1 MIRRKSLIVLESAY
15 PFVFFT
21 QSFSDPTKFREA
33 KVDFFNKGLTSN
45 GCLNRELPD
54 SPSTVYEFLKSIFKY
69 ERDLDIFLEKLSE
82 KGATGEIE
90 IALNNSFSEV
100 GHCQASGSI
109 TQLQDGEYFLQ
120 GFFVGV
126 TPVKELEKSLN
137 LEDKMLETILAGI
150 GDAVCVFDRDFNIL
164 FRSPLHIKWFDDPKA
179 FMCFKNI
186 DKSMPNRHVKKIT
199 PNSGEALYLE
209 VSTFPIKNEEGD
221 FFAGIN
227 IVRDIS
233 RTLKLEAKSQELERI
248 KQDQANEMDLKTIIG
263 SSKAIQKVLKAVQKI
278 SKLDTVVYIQGDTGT
293 GKELVSRAIH
303 KLSLRADKPFLALNC
318 GALSETLLD
327 SELFGHIKGAFTGA
341 DSESTGLF
349 EAADGGTLFLDEIGE
364 MSMGTQVKLLRV
376 LQDGEIRKLGSTTSK
391 KVNVRVIT
399 ATHRDIETLV
409 TENKFRED
417 LFYRIHVFAIH
428 TPTLKERDE
437 DILLLADK
445 FLQEFAQQQNKIIR
459 KISDEAML
467 LLKEYSWPGN
477 VRELRNILERG
488 TVLCETDVLQ
498 PCDLPISILKNGNR
512 KISPQALN
520 AVETTSDPYKTKIIA
535 SLEKNRWNK
544 TLTAKDLKMS
554 RATLWRKIKEYSL
567 QNH

>member
-90 IALNNSFSEV
+90 VALNNSFSEV

-199 PNSGEALYLE
+199 PNSGEALHLE

-248 KQDQANEMDLKTIIG
+248 KQDRANEMDLKTIIG

>member
-33 KVDFFNKGLTSN
+33 KVEFFNKGLTSN

-90 IALNNSFSEV
+90 VALNNSFSEV

-199 PNSGEALYLE
+199 PNSGEALHLE

>member
-33 KVDFFNKGLTSN
+33 KVEFFNKGLTSN

-90 IALNNSFSEV
+90 VALNNSFSEV

-199 PNSGEALYLE
+199 PNSGEALHLE

-437 DILLLADK
+437 DILLIADK

>member
-90 IALNNSFSEV
+90 VALNNSFSEV

-199 PNSGEALYLE
+199 PNSGEALHLE

>member
-199 PNSGEALYLE
+199 PNSGEALHLE

-221 FFAGIN
+221 FFAWIN

-248 KQDQANEMDLKTIIG
+248 KQDRANEMDLKTIIG

>member
-199 PNSGEALYLE
+199 PNSGEALHLE

>member
-199 PNSGEALYLE
+199 PNSGEALHLE

-512 KISPQALN
+512 KISSQALN

>member
-33 KVDFFNKGLTSN
+33 KVEFFNKGLTSN

-90 IALNNSFSEV
+90 VALNNSFSEV
-100 GHCQASGSI
+100 GHCRASGSI

-199 PNSGEALYLE
+199 PNSGEALHLE

-248 KQDQANEMDLKTIIG
+248 KQDRANEMDLKTIIG

>member
-33 KVDFFNKGLTSN
+33 KVEFFNKGLTSN

-90 IALNNSFSEV
+90 VALNNSFSEV

-199 PNSGEALYLE
+199 PNSGEALHLE

-459 KISDEAML
+459 KISDKTIM
-467 LLKEYSWPGN
+467 LLKEYSSPGN
-477 VRELRNILERG
+477 VRELRNIIERG
-488 TVLCETDVLQ
+488 TILCETDVLQ
-498 PCDLPISILKNGNR
+498 PDDLPISILKNGNR
-512 KISPQALN
+512 KISSQALN

>member
-186 DKSMPNRHVKKIT
+186 DKSMPNPHVKKNN
-199 PNSGEALYLE
+199 P
-209 VSTFPIKNEEGD
+209 
-221 FFAGIN
+221 
-227 IVRDIS
+227 
-233 RTLKLEAKSQELERI
+233 
-248 KQDQANEMDLKTIIG
+248 
-263 SSKAIQKVLKAVQKI
+263 
-278 SKLDTVVYIQGDTGT
+278 
-293 GKELVSRAIH
+293 
-303 KLSLRADKPFLALNC
+303 
-318 GALSETLLD
+318 
-327 SELFGHIKGAFTGA
+327 
-341 DSESTGLF
+341 
-349 EAADGGTLFLDEIGE
+349 
-364 MSMGTQVKLLRV
+364 
-376 LQDGEIRKLGSTTSK
+376 
-391 KVNVRVIT
+391 
-399 ATHRDIETLV
+399 
-409 TENKFRED
+409 
-417 LFYRIHVFAIH
+417 
-428 TPTLKERDE
+428 
-437 DILLLADK
+437 
-445 FLQEFAQQQNKIIR
+445 
-459 KISDEAML
+459 
-467 LLKEYSWPGN
+467 
-477 VRELRNILERG
+477 
-488 TVLCETDVLQ
+488 
-498 PCDLPISILKNGNR
+498 
-512 KISPQALN
+512 
-520 AVETTSDPYKTKIIA
+520 
-535 SLEKNRWNK
+535 
-544 TLTAKDLKMS
+544 
-554 RATLWRKIKEYSL
+554 
-567 QNH
+567 

>member
-199 PNSGEALYLE
+199 PNSGEALHLE

-248 KQDQANEMDLKTIIG
+248 KQDRANEMDLKTIIG

>member
-33 KVDFFNKGLTSN
+33 KVEFFNKGLTSN

-90 IALNNSFSEV
+90 VALNNSFSEV

-199 PNSGEALYLE
+199 PNSGEALHLE

-248 KQDQANEMDLKTIIG
+248 KQDRANEMDLKTIIG

>member
-248 KQDQANEMDLKTIIG
+248 KQDRANEMDLKTIIG

>member
-33 KVDFFNKGLTSN
+33 KVEFFNKGLTSN

-199 PNSGEALYLE
+199 PNSGEALHLE

>member
-33 KVDFFNKGLTSN
+33 KVEFFNKGLTSN

-199 PNSGEALYLE
+199 PNSGEALHLE

-248 KQDQANEMDLKTIIG
+248 KQDRANEMDLKTIIG

-467 LLKEYSWPGN
+467 LFKEYSWPGN

>member
-1 MIRRKSLIVLESAY
+1 M
-15 PFVFFT
+15 
-21 QSFSDPTKFREA
+21 
-33 KVDFFNKGLTSN
+33 
-45 GCLNRELPD
+45 
-54 SPSTVYEFLKSIFKY
+54 
-69 ERDLDIFLEKLSE
+69 
-82 KGATGEIE
+82 
-90 IALNNSFSEV
+90 
-100 GHCQASGSI
+100 H
-109 TQLQDGEYFLQ
+109 
-120 GFFVGV
+120 
-126 TPVKELEKSLN
+126 
-137 LEDKMLETILAGI
+137 
-150 GDAVCVFDRDFNIL
+150 
-164 FRSPLHIKWFDDPKA
+164 
-179 FMCFKNI
+179 
-186 DKSMPNRHVKKIT
+186 
-199 PNSGEALYLE
+199 LE

>member
-100 GHCQASGSI
+100 GHCQASGNI
-109 TQLQDGEYFLQ
+109 IQLQDGEYFLQ

-137 LEDKMLETILAGI
+137 LEDKMLETVLAGI

-186 DKSMPNRHVKKIT
+186 DKSMPNQHVKKIT
-199 PNSGEALYLE
+199 PSSGEALHLE

-233 RTLKLEAKSQELERI
+233 RTLELEAKSQELERI
-248 KQDQANEMDLKTIIG
+248 KQDRANEMDLKTIVG
-263 SSKAIQKVLKAVQKI
+263 SSKAIQKVLKAVRKI

-417 LFYRIHVFAIH
+417 LFYRIHVFAIQ

-467 LLKEYSWPGN
+467 LFKEYSWPGN

-512 KISPQALN
+512 KISPQAVN
-520 AVETTSDPYKTKIIA
+520 AVEITSDPYKTKLLA